1 MSKLLGAVPRGR
13 GLLGVGEAEEG
24 VTEMKGGKKE
34 KRERGGKGQRS
45 GRVCL
50 LFRL

>member
-1 MSKLLGAVPRGR
+1 MQLHIREVYCGGR
-13 GLLGVGEAEEG
+13 GQKG
-24 VTEMKGGKKE
+24 VTEIKGE
-34 KRERGGKGQRS
+34 KREKKGQRS